1 LDKIGVGI
9 LGATGA
15 IGEVYRNLL
24 DNHPYFSLKFLGSGS
39 LRLEGSLSGLPLY
52 GLEDKHRALEL
63 GVKILFSS
71 LDTERAIKFEPVW
84 AQDFLV
90 ISSSSA
96 FRDEKR
102 LIFPEINGR
111 KIVGQTKG
119 IFSKSNCTLHPIALP
134 LKQLLPLKIR
144 KVAVT
149 TMQAISGA
157 GRQGLSAMDIFD
169 NVIPFIEGE
178 ENKIQEE
185 LNLILEQKIP
195 LNITCCR
202 VPVMDGHLVVL
213 DIELEEVFDL
223 EMVYSLLSLEPTI
236 QLLEQNDRP
245 QPRLDRDNGNGMN
258 VSIGRLRKGEKNSL
272 QCVALAHNRIRGAAG
287 TGIKLAEM
295 AYGFTQPR

>member
-1 LDKIGVGI
+1 MDKIGVGI

-24 DNHPYFSLKFLGSGS
+24 NNHPYFSLKFLGSGS
-39 LRLEGSLSGLPLY
+39 QRLEGSLSGFPLY

-119 IFSKSNCTLHPIALP
+119 VFSKSNCTLHPIALP
-134 LKQLLPLKIR
+134 L
-144 KVAVT
+144 
-149 TMQAISGA
+149 MQAISGA

-223 EMVYSLLSLEPTI
+223 EMIYSLLSLEPTI

>member
-1 LDKIGVGI
+1 MGKIGVGI
-9 LGATGA
+9 LGASGA

-24 DNHPYFSLKFLGSGS
+24 KNHPYFTLKFLTSNSQGLKES
-39 LRLEGSLSGLPLY
+39 LDGCPIY
-52 GLEDKHRALEL
+52 ALEDRQKAQEL
-63 GVKILFSS
+63 GVKILFST
-71 LDTERAIKFEPVW
+71 LDTERALKFEPIW

-111 KIVGQTKG
+111 KIVGQKTG
-119 IFSKSNCTLHPIALP
+119 IFSKSNCTLHTIALP

-144 KVAVT
+144 KVAAT

-185 LNLILEQKIP
+185 LNLILKQKIP

-202 VPVMDGHLVVL
+202 VPVMEGHLVVL
-213 DIELEEVFDL
+213 DIEFEEAFDL
-223 EMVYSLLSLEPTI
+223 EMICSLLSLEPSI